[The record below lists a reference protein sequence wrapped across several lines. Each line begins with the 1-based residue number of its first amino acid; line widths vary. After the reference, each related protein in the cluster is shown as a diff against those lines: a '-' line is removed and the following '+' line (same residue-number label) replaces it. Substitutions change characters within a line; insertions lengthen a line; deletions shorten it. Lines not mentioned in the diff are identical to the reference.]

1 MIERL
6 STRANAY
13 GNAYQAE
20 IDHKKHT
27 VRCGYFI
34 FRRDFFDS
42 LTVCKREIKQ
52 YIENLIDN
60 GYTRIV

>member
-6 STRANAY
+6 STRTDVN
-13 GNAYQAE
+13 GNTFQAE

-27 VRCGYFI
+27 VKSGYFI
-34 FRRDFFDS
+34 FNRFIFDS

-52 YIENLIDN
+52 YIDNLVDN
-60 GYTRIV
+60 GYERI